1 MTNVI
6 LKETEIVEYSFRD
19 YFGGSMVKYNI
30 SVNQWNGDPIAD
42 PEEKE
47 VLHNIFEIVEPYTTI
62 LSNPLEDRIQ
72 RIPILDTSILRKEH
86 MQNSIDRTMMMYI
99 DEIYH
104 LTIIDFTDHRQ
115 NIAEELYHRDL
126 MPDISTWLGNNPPEN
141 LSESEAES
149 YKQDILTSLTPRDVF

>member
-1 MTNVI
+1 
-6 LKETEIVEYSFRD
+6 
-19 YFGGSMVKYNI
+19 
-30 SVNQWNGDPIAD
+30 
-42 PEEKE
+42 
-47 VLHNIFEIVEPYTTI
+47 
-62 LSNPLEDRIQ
+62 
-72 RIPILDTSILRKEH
+72 
-86 MQNSIDRTMMMYI
+86 MYI

>member
-47 VLHNIFEIVEPYTTI
+47 VLHNFFEIVEPYTTI

-86 MQNSIDRTMMMYI
+86 M
-99 DEIYH
+99 
-104 LTIIDFTDHRQ
+104 
-115 NIAEELYHRDL
+115 
-126 MPDISTWLGNNPPEN
+126 
-141 LSESEAES
+141 
-149 YKQDILTSLTPRDVF
+149 